1 MDVLLDFDTSGFDF
15 SNLDNMVEITETP
28 TNQTLLQAGEKKKRD
43 KLAARACVLCN
54 QAHTACD
61 NARPCRRCVSKG
73 IAHLCRDS
81 EPRKR
86 GRPAKLPEQ
95 YDLDLARQTQK
106 RQQADNAAFNFA
118 PQQNMQQ
125 IPMAVPPP
133 SNIMMFSP
141 PPYEAMSVQG
151 FDLDSALF
159 SEAQN
164 PMDSGDFDL
173 SSMVSPVPIPQML
186 PTPMPIL
193 SSPEYLPQQT
203 PSPSVSAPATPQ
215 SPQSPP
221 PTQGDMSFSQ
231 GAATTACMAMQISP
245 CAPPELKFAESQMEK
260 VFTRL
265 AVRAGYTS
273 MTPEIRGIMTK
284 MVQFYSPLIQQ
295 YGNHLLDMCPVRLL
309 SVTQM
314 TNEMTLPVVVAG
326 AYRVLTA
333 NSAAYELTGLKK
345 AQFTSTY
352 FMFDIIHKDDA
363 INFVRT
369 SVDCLVNY
377 REFDRVKIRL
387 TLPTGEMQCIV
398 SETVHRAHNGIP
410 LFSSF
415 TIVRIDDL

>member
-1 MDVLLDFDTSGFDF
+1 
-15 SNLDNMVEITETP
+15 MVEITEANPNP
-28 TNQTLLQAGEKKKRD
+28 TTSHGEREKKKRD

-95 YDLDLARQTQK
+95 YDLDLARQAQK
-106 RQQADNAAFNFA
+106 RQQADNATFNYA
-118 PQQNMQQ
+118 PNQPMQ
-125 IPMAVPPP
+125 IPMAVPAP

-141 PPYEAMSVQG
+141 PPYEGISVQG

-159 SEAQN
+159 AEAQN
-164 PMDSGDFDL
+164 PMDAQDFDL
-173 SSMVSPVPIPQML
+173 SSMVSPGPIPQML
-186 PTPMPIL
+186 PTPMPVL
-193 SSPEYLPQQT
+193 SSPPEYMSQQT
-203 PSPSVSAPATPQ
+203 PSPSSSNPTTPQ

-221 PTQGDMSFSQ
+221 PSAQDPSLSFSQ
-231 GAATTACMAMQISP
+231 QGMSPAAASTACMTISP

-273 MTPEIRGIMTK
+273 MTPEIRGIMNK

-363 INFVRT
+363 VNFVRT

>member
-1 MDVLLDFDTSGFDF
+1 MDVLLDFDTTGFDF
-15 SNLDNMVEITETP
+15 SNLDNMVEITETSAP
-28 TNQTLLQAGEKKKRD
+28 VHSEKKKRD

-61 NARPCRRCVSKG
+61 NARPCKRCVSKG
-73 IAHLCRDS
+73 ISHLCRDS

-95 YDLDLARQTQK
+95 YDLDLVKQTQK
-106 RQQADNAAFNFA
+106 RQVADAHNYQHQDVQSQPELQ
-118 PQQNMQQ
+118 PQHV
-125 IPMAVPPP
+125 PMAPP
-133 SNIMMFSP
+133 SDILNFSP
-141 PPYEAMSVQG
+141 PPYDTLTVPG

-159 SEAQN
+159 
-164 PMDSGDFDL
+164 PDSQSMETQDFDM
-173 SSMVSPVPIPQML
+173 SSIVAPSSFSQLHTPVPVSVL
-186 PTPMPIL
+186 
-193 SSPEYLPQQT
+193 SPETFIIQ
-203 PSPSVSAPATPQ
+203 SPSSSAPATPQ

-221 PTQGDMSFSQ
+221 QQSIPEYNNNPNMVSVEQMCSQ
-231 GAATTACMAMQISP
+231 LQITP
-245 CAPPELKFAESQMEK
+245 CVAPELKFAEAQMEK

-265 AVRAGYTS
+265 AVRAGFPA
-273 MTPEIRGIMTK
+273 MTPEIRAIMTK
-284 MVQFYSPLIQQ
+284 MVQFYAPLIQQ

-314 TNEMTLPVVVAG
+314 TNEMVLPVVVAG

-352 FMFDIIHKDDA
+352 FIFDIIHRDDA
-363 INFVRT
+363 VHFIRT

-377 REFDRVKIRL
+377 REFDRVKVRL
-387 TLPTGEMQCIV
+387 TLPTGEIQCIV

>member
-15 SNLDNMVEITETP
+15 SNLENMVEISES
-28 TNQTLLQAGEKKKRD
+28 NHHSSMQAGEKKKRD

-95 YDLDLARQTQK
+95 YDMDLARQTQK
-106 RQQADNAAFNFA
+106 RQVSDNGQFFSQ
-118 PQQNMQQ
+118 PQTQSQQQ
-125 IPMAVPPP
+125 IPLVPPP
-133 SNIMMFSP
+133 ANIMMFSP
-141 PPYEAMSVQG
+141 PPYETLTVQG

-159 SEAQN
+159 S
-164 PMDSGDFDL
+164 DSQGSSIESQDFDL
-173 SSMVSPVPIPQML
+173 SSIVPPPIPQTL
-186 PTPMPIL
+186 TTSVPVL
-193 SSPEYLPQQT
+193 SSPETYMNAS
-203 PSPSVSAPATPQ
+203 PSPASSAPATPQ

-221 PTQGDMSFSQ
+221 QIVDTTMSYSQ
-231 GAATTACMAMQISP
+231 ASQSCMQLQITP
-245 CAPPELKFAESQMEK
+245 CQPELKFAESQMEK

-265 AVRAGYTS
+265 ACRAGFTA
-273 MTPEIRGIMTK
+273 MTPEIRSVMTK
-284 MVQFYSPLIQQ
+284 MVQFYAPLIQQ

-352 FMFDIIHKDDA
+352 FIFDIIHKDDA
-363 INFVRT
+363 VNFVKT

-377 REFDRVKIRL
+377 REFDRVKVRL
-387 TLPTGEMQCIV
+387 TLPTGDMQCIL

>member
-1 MDVLLDFDTSGFDF
+1 VLLDFDTSGFDF
-15 SNLDNMVEITETP
+15 SNLDSMVEITEHSSFSHS
-28 TNQTLLQAGEKKKRD
+28 EKKKRD

-73 IAHLCRDS
+73 ISHLCRDS

-95 YDLDLARQTQK
+95 YDLDLARQAQK
-106 RQQADNAAFNFA
+106 RQQADNNGFNFG
-118 PQQNMQQ
+118 QQPVQQ
-125 IPMAVPPP
+125 QVPMAVPPP

-141 PPYEAMSVQG
+141 PTYDSISSQG

-164 PMDSGDFDL
+164 PMDAQDFDL
-173 SSMVSPVPIPQML
+173 SSIVTPGPMPQML
-186 PTPMPIL
+186 PTPMQVL
-193 SSPEYLPQQT
+193 SSPEYMPQQT
-203 PSPSVSAPATPQ
+203 PSPSSSAPATPQ

-221 PTQGDMSFSQ
+221 TSSDLPIHYSQQSIGLVTTNTSMSI
-231 GAATTACMAMQISP
+231 TTCG
-245 CAPPELKFAESQMEK
+245 PPELKFAESQMEK

-352 FMFDIIHKDDA
+352 FLFDIIHKDDA
-363 INFVRT
+363 INFVKT